1 MVKDNFLA
9 TNSIQRVFLIT
20 AGLHNPDEN
29 VYLYNLLSTR
39 INLNHNHFA

>member
-29 VYLYNLLSTR
+29 VYLYSSY
-39 INLNHNHFA
+39 INPKYPGDALE